1 MAEANSV
8 TQSSEQPNK
17 LPEAVAK
24 QNPLPNIPENE
35 AEKSG
40 PQSKFGLWSLKLLK
54 LSIGHI

>member
-17 LPEAVAK
+17 LPEAVAN

-40 PQSKFGLWSLKLLK
+40 PQSKLFVS
-54 LSIGHI
+54 SFR